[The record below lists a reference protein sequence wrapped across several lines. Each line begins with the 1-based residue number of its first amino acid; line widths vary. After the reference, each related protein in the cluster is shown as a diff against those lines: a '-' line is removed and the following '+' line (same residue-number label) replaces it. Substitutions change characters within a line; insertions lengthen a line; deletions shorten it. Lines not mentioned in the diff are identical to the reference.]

1 MIRQKTSL
9 YLHIIEVKNNI
20 HFMINSQNIPHLI
33 KYMGAKR
40 EILEYVTDAIQNID
54 TNSEWLCD
62 LFSGTSVVTASLRD
76 EYNIHTN
83 DIQQYSSI
91 FSNTYLLNLN
101 RLIAPQQLQE
111 IEERVSSL
119 VTEFKDRFPQFK
131 FDYSEITN
139 YLDLAKLEKGQQNL
153 IHFDFGIGFNLFTKY
168 YSGTYWSY
176 EQCIWIDSIRAIA
189 EDYIG
194 TPSYYVILS
203 ALIFAMSYSSQST
216 GHFAQY
222 RDVTESNM
230 NDILIYRHKN
240 IWNLFSKKFEEL
252 ISTLNLDTGFEYK
265 VTSLDYM
272 DCLRVIEENSIVYA
286 DPPYSTVHY
295 SRFYH
300 VIETLVRYDH
310 PIIKYKGRYR
320 EDRHQSPF
328 DKKTEV
334 KNAFKLLFEGV
345 KNRKSHLVLSYS
357 NNGMISQE
365 DILNIG
371 NSIFGKEYE
380 CNLQSKEYIHSKM
393 GRSDEYQ
400 LDVNELIISY
410 KKV

>member
-1 MIRQKTSL
+1 MIS
-9 YLHIIEVKNNI
+9 
-20 HFMINSQNIPHLI
+20 SQNIPHLI

-40 EILEYVTDAIQNID
+40 EILEYVTESIQNLNVD
-54 TNSEWLCD
+54 SEWLCD
-62 LFSGTSVVTASLRD
+62 LFSGTSIISASLKD
-76 EYNIHTN
+76 EYNIHAN
-83 DIQQYSSI
+83 DIQQYSAI

-101 RLIAPQQLQE
+101 RLIPPLQIQE
-111 IEERVSSL
+111 IEERVCFL
-119 VTEFKDRFPQFK
+119 VAEFKERYPQLE
-131 FDYSEITN
+131 FDYTQITN
-139 YLDLAKLEKGQQNL
+139 YKELQQLEKAQQEL
-153 IHFDFGIGFNLFTKY
+153 ISFDFGIGFNLFTKY
-168 YSGTYWSY
+168 YSGTYWSF
-176 EQCIWIDSIRAIA
+176 EQCVWIDSIRAIA

-194 TPSYYVILS
+194 TPSYYAILS
-203 ALIFAMSYSSQST
+203 ALIFSMSYASQST

-240 IWNLFSKKFEEL
+240 IWNLFSKKFKEL
-252 ISTLNLDTGFEYK
+252 ISTLNIETNFEYK

-272 DCLRVIEENSIVYA
+272 DCLRVIEKNSIVYA

-300 VIETLVRYDH
+300 AIETLVRYDH

-320 EDRHQSPF
+320 DDRHQSPF
-328 DKKTEV
+328 DKKKEV
-334 KNAFKLLFEGV
+334 RNAFKLLFEGV
-345 KNRKSHLVLSYS
+345 KNRESHLVLSYS
-357 NNGMISQE
+357 NNGMINQE
-365 DILNIG
+365 EILNIG
-371 NSIFGKEYE
+371 SSVLGKGYK
-380 CNLQSKEYIHSKM
+380 CDLQSREYIHSKM

>member
-1 MIRQKTSL
+1 
-9 YLHIIEVKNNI
+9 
-20 HFMINSQNIPHLI
+20 MINNQNIPHLI

-40 EILEYVTDAIQNID
+40 EILEYVTDAIQD
-54 TNSEWLCD
+54 LGTDSEWLCD
-62 LFSGTSVVTASLRD
+62 LFSGTSVITASLKD

-83 DIQQYSSI
+83 DIQQYSSV
-91 FSNTYLLNLN
+91 FGNTYLLNLN
-101 RLIAPQQLQE
+101 RLIPPQLLQT
-111 IEERVSSL
+111 IEDRAFFLVS
-119 VTEFKDRFPQFK
+119 EFKERYPQFE
-131 FDYSEITN
+131 FDYSNITN
-139 YLDLAKLEKGQQNL
+139 YSDLAKLEKGQQSL
-153 IHFDFGIGFNLFTKY
+153 ISFDFGIGFNLFTKY

-194 TPSYYVILS
+194 TPSYYAILS
-203 ALIFAMSYSSQST
+203 ALIFAMSYTSQST

-230 NDILIYRHKN
+230 NDILIYRHKS

-252 ISTLNLDTGFEYK
+252 ISTLNTDTHFKYK

-272 DCLRVIEENSIVYA
+272 DCLRVIEENTIVYA
-286 DPPYSTVHY
+286 DPPYSSVHY

-300 VIETLVRYDH
+300 VIETLVKYDH
-310 PIIKYKGRYR
+310 PIVKYKGRYR
-320 EDRHQSPF
+320 DDRYQSPF

-357 NNGMISQE
+357 NNGMISQD
-365 DILNIG
+365 DILKIG
-371 NSIFGKEYE
+371 NSIFGKNYE
-380 CNLQSKEYIHSKM
+380 CSLQSKEYIHSKM
-393 GRSDEYQ
+393 GRSDEHK

>member
-1 MIRQKTSL
+1 
-9 YLHIIEVKNNI
+9 
-20 HFMINSQNIPHLI
+20 MINSQNIPHLI

-40 EILEYVTDAIQNID
+40 EILEYVTESIRNLNVDSD
-54 TNSEWLCD
+54 CFCD
-62 LFSGTSVVTASLRD
+62 LFAGTSIISASLKD
-76 EYNIHTN
+76 EYRIHSN
-83 DIQQYSSI
+83 DIQQYSAI

-101 RLIAPQQLQE
+101 RLIPAELLQI
-111 IEERVSSL
+111 IEERTCFL
-119 VTEFKDRFPQFK
+119 VCEFKEKYPQLK
-131 FDYSEITN
+131 FDYNEITN
-139 YLDLAKLEKGQQNL
+139 YIELKDLEDIQRNL
-153 IHFDFGIGFNLFTKY
+153 IHFDFGIGFNLFTRY

-176 EQCIWIDSIRAIA
+176 EQCVWIDSIRAVA
-189 EDYIG
+189 EEYVG

-252 ISTLNLDTGFEYK
+252 IFMLNSDAKFDYK

-272 DCLRVIEENSIVYA
+272 DCLRIIEKNSIVYA

-300 VIETLVRYDH
+300 AIETLVRYDH

-320 EDRHQSPF
+320 DDRHQSPF

-334 KNAFKLLFEGV
+334 RNAFRLLFDGV

-357 NNGMISQE
+357 DNGMISQD
-365 DILNIG
+365 DILNISYSVFK
-371 NSIFGKEYE
+371 NEYD
-380 CNLQSKEYIHSKM
+380 CNVQSKEYIHSKM
-393 GRSDEYQ
+393 GRADEHQ
-400 LDVNELIISY
+400 LDVNELMLSY
-410 KKV
+410 RKK